1 MIKFFRNI
9 RRRFLSENKFSK
21 YLLYAIG
28 EIILVVI
35 GILIALQINNWNEN
49 QKLKKETYK
58 VLLQM
63 QDEFSRN
70 QNELKRKIEQHKF
83 VKASVDELSNL
94 ISPNPKEIEKSKL
107 DSLMFS
113 MIFVPDFNASTYL
126 SNSEKL
132 VLVDDKLQNYIADW
146 KLNYDYYKYSIK
158 LIYDNQS
165 QQGPFIT
172 ENYQSKDFKNG
183 LIATSKSAF
192 ESDGNKILS
201 SAIFENY
208 VNTRS
213 WNSGFL
219 VKRSTA
225 LYDIQGKILQHI
237 VAKLSNY
244 D

>member
-1 MIKFFRNI
+1 MIKFFRKI
-9 RRRFLSENKFSK
+9 RFDLMAKNKTSK
-21 YLLYAIG
+21 YFKYAIG

-49 QKLKKETYK
+49 QKLKKETYNV
-58 VLLQM
+58 VLQL
-63 QDEFSRN
+63 QDEFSKN
-70 QNELKRKIEQHKF
+70 QNELQVKIEQHKF
-83 VKASVDELSNL
+83 VKASVDELSGL
-94 ISPNPKEIEKSKL
+94 ISPNPKDIEKSKL
-107 DSLMFS
+107 DSLMFA
-113 MIFVPDFNASTYL
+113 MIFVPEFNALTNFL
-126 SNSEKL
+126 SSKKL
-132 VLVDDKLQNYIADW
+132 ALVDDNLQNYIADW

-165 QQGPFIT
+165 QQVPFMY

-183 LIATSKSAF
+183 LIAPSKSAF
-192 ESDGNKILS
+192 ESDGHKVLS

-213 WNSGFL
+213 WNAGFL

-225 LYDIQGKILQHI
+225 LYNIQNQILMHI
-237 VAKLSNY
+237 ADKLSSY

>member
-1 MIKFFRNI
+1 MRQNLIK
-9 RRRFLSENKFSK
+9 EGKTTK
-21 YLLYAIG
+21 YFKYAIG
-28 EIILVVI
+28 EIILVVV

-70 QNELKRKIEQHKF
+70 QNELKIKIEQHKF
-83 VKASVDELSNL
+83 VKASVDELSSL
-94 ISPNPKEIEKSKL
+94 ISPNPKDIEKSKL
-107 DSLMFS
+107 DSLMFA
-113 MIFVPDFNASTYL
+113 MIFVPEFNASTNL
-126 SNSEKL
+126 SSSEKL

-158 LIYDNQS
+158 LIYDNQT
-165 QQGPFIT
+165 QQAAFLT
-172 ENYQSKDFKNG
+172 ENYQSKDFKNE
-183 LIATSKSAF
+183 LIAPSKSAF
-192 ESDGNKILS
+192 ESDGNKVLS

-219 VKRSTA
+219 MKRSTA
-225 LYDIQGKILQHI
+225 LYDIQNKILIHI
-237 VAKLSNY
+237 AEKLSNY